1 MEHVNK
7 NKSSKPWKYPMNHYL
22 LSYSSIQPRVIALSM
37 FGAATEQRINTNTM
51 GFIQSNGDEEA
62 GIAFN

>member
-1 MEHVNK
+1 
-7 NKSSKPWKYPMNHYL
+7 MNHYL